1 MGRTLGRDT
10 DIVTTSSMITDWICN
25 TPVGLQDQ
33 TLTDQMI
40 VKRALI
46 TNSDDVFDDK
56 SELKEGNCIS

>member
-1 MGRTLGRDT
+1 
-10 DIVTTSSMITDWICN
+10 MITDWICN

-46 TNSDDVFDDK
+46 TNSDDV
-56 SELKEGNCIS
+56 LMISQN